1 MKMYT
6 RGITLAALACLPSY
20 AQPLEL
26 SEGNWIRREYCSF
39 VTPHINGDCKYTV
52 TTDGGG
58 NGLNLHFDLSDV
70 GDKGIT
76 WRVSRIVSTKKDY
89 ALLSTDL
96 VLTRLP
102 EVKFFKV
109 QGTCSVMPT
118 AFKCITSDGR
128 FQSYATGIIR

>member
-1 MKMYT
+1 VKTYT
-6 RGITLAALACLPSY
+6 RCIILASSVCLPLH

-26 SEGNWIRREYCSF
+26 SEGSWIRREYCSF
-39 VTPHINGDCKYTV
+39 VTPQVKGACKYTV
-52 TTDGGG
+52 TSDGGG
-58 NGLNLHFDLSDV
+58 NGLNLHFDLTEV

-96 VLTRLP
+96 VVTRFP

-109 QGTCSVMPT
+109 QGTCSVTPT
-118 AFKCITSDGR
+118 VFKCITIDGR
-128 FQSYATGIIR
+128 FQSYATGIIQ